1 MLLGCRAPRYQ
12 GLGSAQSRAHE
23 RGVGRPPGYGKLGAG
38 PKAAQRAEGARP
50 HSGGFDRFL
59 MGRICSGL
67 RFKKKFDLWNRRLG
81 ELKLDAT
88 D

>member
-1 MLLGCRAPRYQ
+1 MRTGNLG
-12 GLGSAQSRAHE
+12 LESARSITHQATN
-23 RGVGRPPGYGKLGAG
+23 GKLPAG
-38 PKAAQRAEGARP
+38 PESALRVEGARP
-50 HSGGFDRFL
+50 HSGGFARFL

>member
-1 MLLGCRAPRYQ
+1 MRGRAAPTR
-12 GLGSAQSRAHE
+12 LREA
-23 RGVGRPPGYGKLGAG
+23 GAG
-38 PKAAQRAEGARP
+38 PKAALQAEGARP
-50 HSGGFDRFL
+50 HSGGFARFL

>member
-1 MLLGCRAPRYQ
+1 MRAGNQ
-12 GLGSAQSRAHE
+12 GLESLRSIAHQAT
-23 RGVGRPPGYGKLGAG
+23 GKLRAG
-38 PKAAQRAEGARP
+38 PESALRVEGARP
-50 HSGGFDRFL
+50 HSGGFARFL
-59 MGRICSGL
+59 MGRICFGL